1 MRCSQDLRKRVLDFV
16 LESGNKE
23 EAARRFQVSRAS
35 VYNWLSKE
43 DGLSYER
50 PGPRKPRKL
59 DWEALRCYVE
69 RHPDLMLK
77 EYAAHF
83 NVSVGCIFKAC
94 RRMKLTHKK
103 TRGVTKKRRTIKSTG
118 AGT

>member
-1 MRCSQDLRKRVLDFV
+1 MRCSRDLRKRVLDFV
-16 LESGNKE
+16 SQNGDKE

-50 PGPRKPRKL
+50 PGPRRPRKL
-59 DWEALRCYVE
+59 DWDALRRYVE
-69 RHPDLMLK
+69 KHPQLMLK

-83 NVSVGCIFKAC
+83 GVSVGCIFKAC

-103 TRGVTKKRRTIKSTG
+103 THGGTKKRRTTKRTG
-118 AGT
+118 DGI